1 MQLINSV
8 ILSFKREVREVIK
21 NRLYLAMLVILP
33 IIALAFYTLIFLD
46 GNIKNLPIAIVNED
60 GSESSYR
67 LISMLNATRD
77 VEVVSSIQSSK
88 DAERMLR
95 SGDIYGFI
103 VIPKGLGVDIY
114 SGTTATIELFL
125 SGANLSASGIIERA
139 TQQVI
144 LTMAAGISLNRLL
157 ASGIEYHQAMIEIS
171 PINVQSHIISNPYLN
186 YGYYLAPVFMFMA
199 IVIFTVLSTIYA
211 FGRELRYA
219 TAKEWLSAANGSMWG
234 AIIGKAL
241 PITIVMTI
249 FTQVIFAILF
259 VFMGME
265 CTGSYLIITL
275 GSILFI
281 IAYQSIAILIITL
294 TANQRLALSLGGGYA
309 VMAFTFSGITFPTTA
324 MFGVAKVISTI
335 FPLGYFVQIFINEAM
350 RGAPTEYSIKYLIA
364 ISLFILPIFI
374 VKRRLKR
381 ISLDDRYWSRD

>member
-1 MQLINSV
+1 
-8 ILSFKREVREVIK
+8 
-21 NRLYLAMLVILP
+21 
-33 IIALAFYTLIFLD
+33 
-46 GNIKNLPIAIVNED
+46 
-60 GSESSYR
+60 
-67 LISMLNATRD
+67 
-77 VEVVSSIQSSK
+77 
-88 DAERMLR
+88 
-95 SGDIYGFI
+95 
-103 VIPKGLGVDIY
+103 
-114 SGTTATIELFL
+114 
-125 SGANLSASGIIERA
+125 
-139 TQQVI
+139 
-144 LTMAAGISLNRLL
+144 MAAGISLNRLL
-157 ASGIEYHQAMIEIS
+157 ASGIGYHQAMIEIS